1 MKVKIYDRIET
12 LVDIQEKFSKRL
24 IPKGTIGTVTEY
36 YERPKEAY
44 GVDLK
49 IKDEAAFG
57 GFDYDN
63 VLLYPEQFQVIN
75 KTAEEEHLKT
85 VYKDID
91 YKAPQI
97 TPDDPQFTDQSKTS
111 QSQKYP
117 LDLKEK
123 DKI

>member
-1 MKVKIYDRIET
+1 MKAQIYERIET

-57 GFDYDN
+57 GFDYEN

-75 KTAEEEHLKT
+75 QTAEEEHLKT
-85 VYKDID
+85 VYQDID
-91 YKAPQI
+91 YQAPQV
-97 TPDDPQFTDQSKTS
+97 TPDDPQFIAQTNKS
-111 QSQKYP
+111 QVN
-117 LDLKEK
+117 L
-123 DKI
+123 

>member
-36 YERPKEAY
+36 YERPQKAY

-57 GFDYDN
+57 GFDYEN
-63 VLLYPEQFQVIN
+63 VLLYPEQFQVVN
-75 KTAEEEHLKT
+75 QTAEEEHLKT
-85 VYKDID
+85 VYQDID
-91 YKAPQI
+91 YKAPKI
-97 TPDDPQFTDQSKTS
+97 TPDDPEFISPSQTTQSKKS
-111 QSQKYP
+111 Q
-117 LDLKEK
+117 LD
-123 DKI
+123 